1 MLGFLNVNKP
11 IGLTSHDV
19 VAQVRRRLQIKKVGH
34 AGTLDPLATG
44 VLVLCLG
51 AATRLS
57 EYVMHSTKRYQ
68 AQIRLGVT
76 TTTYDSEGEITAEYD
91 PSGVTQAAFENALSQ
106 FFGDIEQIP
115 PMYSAIKQGG
125 RKLYDL
131 ARAGQVVERQP
142 RPVQIT
148 ALQLVD
154 WSPPQ
159 VTIDVECSVGTYI
172 RSLAH
177 DLGAALGVGAH
188 LTGLIRAASGTFTL
202 DTAVDLDTLLNAADW
217 QRYLI
222 GPEVALAGLP
232 VLRFDVEAVAHLQQG
247 RAVSDPTAAA
257 DRVAQAYGPD
267 GELVAIIVGG
277 SQCWHPHKVFKGSE
291 S

>member
-1 MLGFLNVNKP
+1 
-11 IGLTSHDV
+11 
-19 VAQVRRRLQIKKVGH
+19 
-34 AGTLDPLATG
+34 
-44 VLVLCLG
+44 
-51 AATRLS
+51 
-57 EYVMHSTKRYQ
+57 
-68 AQIRLGVT
+68 
-76 TTTYDSEGEITAEYD
+76 
-91 PSGVTQAAFENALSQ
+91 
-106 FFGDIEQIP
+106 
-115 PMYSAIKQGG
+115 
-125 RKLYDL
+125 
-131 ARAGQVVERQP
+131 
-142 RPVQIT
+142 VQIT
-148 ALQLVD
+148 VLQLVD

-159 VTIDVECSVGTYI
+159 VTIDVECSAGTYI

-232 VLRFDVEAVAHLQQG
+232 MLRFDVEAVSHLQRG